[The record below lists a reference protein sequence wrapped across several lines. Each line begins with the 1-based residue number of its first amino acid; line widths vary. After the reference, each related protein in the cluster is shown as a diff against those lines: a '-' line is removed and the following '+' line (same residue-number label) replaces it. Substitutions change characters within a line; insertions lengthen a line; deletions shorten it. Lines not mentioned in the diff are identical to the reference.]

1 MATTKLSRIGV
12 IALGVAS
19 AMSAAACNKEGGGK
33 SPAAAWVDSP
43 TPGSKAENKIQF
55 SQLGVSFEIPDT
67 LYVFKNC
74 GEASHSPEGSQKW
87 VPVITCRSGA
97 ADIDPADALEED
109 GSWEDDTY
117 DEFDESQAEPIDLTF
132 YVTHKSRP
140 LDERAVT
147 WFESQYKQAGLDV
160 SEISYQGDY
169 NKKKG
174 IYAKLH
180 VMDDDTG
187 APKREIVQF
196 MFPEN
201 GVVFIAKMEYPYGE
215 SRSVDQ
221 DWQYILWN
229 FDLNVAAGG

>member
-1 MATTKLSRIGV
+1 MATTKLSRIGA
-12 IALGVAS
+12 IAVGIAS
-19 AMSAAACNKEGGGK
+19 AMSLTACEKNGGGS
-33 SPAAAWVDSP
+33 SPAQAWVDAPSS
-43 TPGSKAENKIQF
+43 GSKAENTIQF

-97 ADIDPADALEED
+97 PEVDPSEED
-109 GSWEDDTY
+109 GSWEDDSY
-117 DEFDESQAEPIDLTF
+117 DEFDENQAEPIDLTF

-147 WFESQYKQAGLDV
+147 WFESQYTQAGLDV
-160 SEISYQGDY
+160 NEISYQGDY
-169 NKKKG
+169 QKKKG

-201 GVVFIAKMEYPYGE
+201 GVIFIAKMEYPYGE

-229 FDLNVAAGG
+229 FDFTAPSGG